1 MEVWGVLYRLKR
13 RTLIRLNASEGVPGR
28 RYRPLCLNVEDGNGN
43 PLQAIA
49 YIADGNE
56 KDGVPSLRYLTL
68 LRDGASEHGLPE
80 KWIAYPADVRHV

>member
-13 RTLIRLNASEGVPGR
+13 RTLIRLNASEGVLGR
-28 RYRPLCLNVEDGNGN
+28 RYCPVWLNVEDGNGS

-68 LRDGASEHGLPE
+68 LREGASAHGLPE
-80 KWIAYPADVRHV
+80 KWIAYLADVRHV